1 MSTDEM
7 GCRYGQGQ
15 AGTGRDRPGQTG
27 TDETDGGGR
36 MRDDIGWAEV
46 ERLAGRLVDRLAS
59 FWNGGSQDAV
69 MDPAALV
76 EADKLRATVLRVQEE
91 TAGPQGT
98 VGPEQP
104 LYILD
109 LSTLQA
115 IALLHYARCLVL
127 GPETEAAVPDARL
140 ALGLFALVGRF
151 APEEVPEQ
159 LRETVAVVDIPV
171 AHDLQ
176 TMALDAAGLYGRWQ
190 TTGDTGSLEAAISL
204 WRDARSVLPA
214 SHPGHPMLLSNLCGA
229 LRARY
234 TVHGIEPDLE
244 EAAEVGRRAVRLAPA
259 DDPDRAMY
267 LANLSG
273 ALSLRYAVHQARAD
287 LDDAVDTG
295 VESVRVAREPHALF
309 HSNTGLALLARYE
322 RDAALEDLEAAAD
335 ALRLAVRRATPDDP
349 QRAMYLSNLG
359 LALDQRFIRLG
370 DPADLDAAV
379 DAATRAVADCPTG
392 NPGRHGFLANLSGV
406 LRSKAERSGAAADLN
421 AAVDAARQAL
431 ATAPVTGP
439 SRTAR
444 LGALGLALRLRSRS
458 LDDPRDIDESVDLLR
473 QAARD
478 GGDGTR
484 SLRGKHLYDLC
495 RALLTRFGHTGD
507 PADVDGAIEAARR
520 SAEVGGGGSDRG
532 VPLSL
537 LGEALGARSQRTGSA
552 ADTEAAIAALEEART
567 LLAGFHPGALSKCL
581 SELGLALARRF
592 DRTSSLADLDEAIG
606 AFREAIEVDPDDRE
620 RTIDESH
627 IGAVLM
633 QRFSLTADPDDLAE
647 AVRWNRRAAQRTAA
661 DGRHTSQ
668 VLFNLGRTLQTAYER
683 SGDLTLLDEAVR
695 HFEEAQR
702 ATRPSDPQR
711 AKQLSNLGAVLR
723 VRAERLGSGA
733 DLDRS
738 VELSR
743 QAVAVLPEDHPER
756 AIYLSNLS
764 AVLSARY
771 LRSGIQ
777 QDLED
782 SVRAGRESVGATSPA
797 DASAHVVHL
806 TNLGVAL
813 RRRYEW
819 SGALADLDEA
829 IETSR
834 AAVRALPTGHVDG
847 ALHLTNLSVA
857 LTSRH
862 RRTGAL
868 ADLDEAIE
876 ASRAAFRA
884 LPDDHPQR
892 ATQLSNLALALR
904 RRYKSAGRRSDGDEA
919 VSCLRQAAHLCPE
932 DHPQR
937 PTYLANLAMA
947 LLTRYAKEDSPD
959 EAADVDEAVQA
970 ARTAVGLLPDDH
982 PQRAM
987 CLSNLGSALLSR
999 CSLSG
1004 DPRDL
1009 AAGFDALRRASGIDT
1024 APAAVRFRAARGWAT
1039 ASAGVEDWAEA
1050 LDAHRAAISQLPLL
1064 AWHGLD
1070 RTDRLD
1076 ALGRA
1081 VGLAGDAAAV
1091 ALNAGRPRDALRLL
1105 EQGRGVLLAQALDA
1119 RDDMTVLREQAP
1131 ELAHRIREV
1140 RAFLDSA
1147 DSAQDPAAS
1156 AADPARLVHDQRV
1169 MAERRRELAR
1179 EMDDLVRRAR
1189 ELPGL
1194 ADFLR
1199 LPSLE
1204 RLRAAAGNGPVV
1216 VVNTSALRCD
1226 ALVVTR
1232 DALRTV
1238 TLPDLTLEGPG
1249 GLAERAGTL
1258 LDALASV
1265 GRSPADAWRAQ
1276 RILLRTLGWLWDVV
1290 AGPVLAA
1297 LGPADSAPGPELRP
1311 TRLWWCPTGLLSLLP
1326 LHAAGHYGPEAAGA
1340 DGAPRSVPDRFVCSY
1355 TTTLRA
1361 LAAQTVPRDRTDARA
1376 GGRGETGPDGEH
1388 GRMLA
1393 VDQSDTPGL
1402 PPLPQARAEVRLLAD
1417 RVPRTT
1423 VLSGPRASRAA
1434 VLDTL
1439 RSHSFLHFS
1448 GHGSQ
1453 DPTDSAGGALYCHDH
1468 RQAGPLTVADI
1479 SRLRLDRARLAFL
1492 SACETARGAAGL
1504 PDEAVHLAG
1513 ALQLAGFTH
1522 VVAAQWVV
1530 DDACALRA
1538 ADFFYTGLMRP
1549 PRPDAPA
1556 GLDPGR
1562 AATALHTAVQRLRE
1576 RDDDPLSW
1584 AAYIHAGP

>member
-1 MSTDEM
+1 
-7 GCRYGQGQ
+7 
-15 AGTGRDRPGQTG
+15 
-27 TDETDGGGR
+27 
-36 MRDDIGWAEV
+36 MRDDIGWTEV
-46 ERLAGRLVDRLAS
+46 ERLAGRLVDRLDS
-59 FWNGGSQDAV
+59 FWNSGNQHAV
-69 MDPAALV
+69 MDPAALA
-76 EADKLRATVLRVQEE
+76 EADELRATVLRVQEG
-91 TAGPQGT
+91 TAGQEEGT
-98 VGPEQP
+98 TGPEGT

-109 LSTLQA
+109 LSILQG

-127 GPETEAAVPDARL
+127 GPETEAAVPDARM

-151 APEEVPEQ
+151 APDEVPEQ
-159 LRETVAVVDIPV
+159 LRETVAALDVPA

-176 TMALDAAGLYGRWQ
+176 TMALDALELYGRWQ
-190 TTGDTGSLEAAISL
+190 TTGDPGALEGAISL
-204 WRDARSVLPA
+204 WRGARNVLPA

-234 TVHGIEPDLE
+234 TVHGIDPDLE
-244 EAAEVGRRAVRLAPA
+244 EAADAGRRAVRLAPA

-273 ALSLRYAVHQARAD
+273 ALSLRYAVHQARTD

-309 HSNTGLALLARYE
+309 HSNAGLALLARYE
-322 RDAALEDLEAAAD
+322 RDAAPEDLEAAAD

-379 DAATRAVADCPTG
+379 DAATRAVAVCPPGT
-392 NPGRHGFLANLSGV
+392 PGRPGFLANLSGV
-406 LRSKAERSGAAADLN
+406 LRSKAERSGAAVDLN

-431 ATAPVTGP
+431 ATAPATGP
-439 SRTAR
+439 SRTAL
-444 LGALGLALRLRSRS
+444 LGALGLALRLRFRS

-478 GGDGTR
+478 RGDDPR
-484 SLRGKHLYDLC
+484 SPSGKSLHDLG

-520 SAEVGGGGSDRG
+520 SAEAAGSDQG

-537 LGEALGARSQRTGSA
+537 LGEALGARSQRTGTA
-552 ADTEAAIAALEEART
+552 ADTEEAIAALRKART
-567 LLAGFHPGALSKCL
+567 LLAGSHPAARSKCL

-606 AFREAIEVDPDDRE
+606 AFRKAIEVDPDDQD

-695 HFEEAQR
+695 HFEEAER
-702 ATRPSDPQR
+702 ATRSSDPQR

-764 AVLSARY
+764 VILGTRY
-771 LRSGIQ
+771 LRSGMQ

-819 SGALADLDEA
+819 SGALADLDES

-847 ALHLTNLSVA
+847 ALHLNNLSVA

-862 RRTGAL
+862 ERTGML

-876 ASRAAFRA
+876 ASRAAVRA

-892 ATQLSNLALALR
+892 AMQLSNLALALR
-904 RRYKSAGRRSDGDEA
+904 RRYESAGRRSDGDEA
-919 VSCLRQAAHLCPE
+919 VTCLRQAAHLCPE

-937 PTYLANLAMA
+937 PTYLANLAMS
-947 LLTRYAKEDSPD
+947 LLTRYAKDDSPD
-959 EAADVDEAVQA
+959 EAADVDEAAQA
-970 ARTAVGLLPDDH
+970 ARTAVGVLPDDH

-1009 AAGFDALRRASGIDT
+1009 AAGFDALRRASGIAT

-1050 LDAHRAAISQLPLL
+1050 LDAHRAAIAQLPLL

-1081 VGLAGDAAAV
+1081 AGLAGDAAAV

-1131 ELAHRIREV
+1131 ELARRIREV
-1140 RAFLDSA
+1140 RALLDSA
-1147 DSAQDPAAS
+1147 DSAPDLAAS

-1199 LPSLE
+1199 PPSLE
-1204 RLRAAAGNGPVV
+1204 RLRAAAENGPVV

-1238 TLPDLTLEGPG
+1238 TLPDLALEGPG
-1249 GLAERAGTL
+1249 GLAERAGAL

-1297 LGPADSAPGPELRP
+1297 LGSAHSAPGPERRP

-1340 DGAPRSVPDRFVCSY
+1340 DGPPRSVPDRYVCSY

-1361 LAAQTVPRDRTDARA
+1361 LAAQTVPRDRTDTRVS
-1376 GGRGETGPDGEH
+1376 GDGSRDTGPGGDNE
-1388 GRMLA
+1388 RMLA

-1423 VLSGPRASRAA
+1423 VLSGPQASRAA

-1538 ADFFYTGLMRP
+1538 AELFYTGLMP
-1549 PRPDAPA
+1549 PSPPDGPA
-1556 GLDPGR
+1556 GLDPNR
-1562 AATALHTAVQRLRE
+1562 AANALHTAVQRLRE